1 MTSGFAPSAHLDGF
15 ARDHLPPQSAWPVM
29 DKGLPPLSDYPDRL
43 NAAVELLDRMVEQGH
58 GHRPAFLYEDAVW
71 SYADLLGHANRIAR
85 VLAED
90 MGLVSG
96 NRVLLHSPNT
106 PMLVAA
112 WFGVLKA
119 GGICVATMP
128 LLRAR
133 ELSHICTAARI
144 RHALCDYRLGEELDL
159 VQEQVAEL
167 AHVLRFSPLGNA
179 GQTLDSA
186 MAAKPGDFVNV
197 DTAADDVAVIAF
209 TSGTTGKAKGTM
221 HFHRDLI
228 AACDCFPKL
237 LDITPADR
245 FCGSPPVAFT
255 FGLGALV
262 LFPMRHGASVV
273 LVESFTPDKML
284 ATIARY
290 GVTGLYTAPTAYRAM
305 ADIAVNH
312 DLSSLRLCVSA
323 GEHLPHATW
332 DRWHH
337 VTGIGIV
344 DGIGATEMMHIF
356 ISAVGDDI
364 RPGSTGRPVPG
375 YQACVLDDDGQ
386 PLPPG
391 GTGLLAVRGPTGCRY
406 LDNPERQAAYVREGW
421 NVTGDIYRQDE
432 DGYFWFVARADDM
445 IISAG
450 YNISGPEVENV
461 LLEHPLVAECA
472 VIGAPDADRGQLV
485 TAFVVL
491 RDPTKANPATVEELQ
506 AFVKARIAPYK
517 YPRKVEFRDTLPR
530 TQTGKLQRF
539 RLKE

>member
-15 ARDHLPPQSAWPVM
+15 ARDHLPPQSSWPVM
-29 DKGLPPLSDYPDRL
+29 DKGQPPLSDYPDRL

-144 RHALCDYRLGEELDL
+144 RHALCDYRLGGELDQ
-159 VQEQVAEL
+159 VQEQVAEVT
-167 AHVLRFSPLGNA
+167 HVLRFSPLGNA
-179 GQTLDSA
+179 GQSLDSA
-186 MAAKPGDFVNV
+186 MAAKPGDFANV

-237 LDITPADR
+237 LDITPDDR

-284 ATIARY
+284 ATVARY

-375 YQACVLDDDGQ
+375 YQACVLDDGGQ

-391 GTGLLAVRGPTGCRY
+391 STGLLAVRGPTGCRY

-461 LLEHPLVAECA
+461 LLEHPLVGECA